1 MQEFHA
7 TLEAMK
13 NALTDISEHRGQ
25 AGGNFGAGFGGGS
38 GGTGGRGLSGAV
50 AGNLIW
56 LLRTAGGYAQRS
68 LSQADVAAVFLS
80 RRILLDR
87 AALQGSS
94 STKL

>member
-13 NALTDISEHRGQ
+13 DALTDISEHRGRAGSGLGSGFCGGS
-25 AGGNFGAGFGGGS
+25 AGG
-38 GGTGGRGLSGAV
+38 GGRGLSGAL